1 MNCHFRGDD
10 NTAMQKIAD
19 WIVKSADNPAWV
31 KGPLWMHRDGTILRY
46 AQIYSG
52 HKLWHLL
59 DNESQRVQSGNLLI
73 WNNHIKL
80 SNTIKVTH
88 FGPLGKEQGKK
99 LRVDFNDHDDD
110 FFKDICKLLEIQSI
124 KDLDNMTESERKSKA
139 ETAKVRIDGKYL
151 ALKHELAGM
160 IEEFQATLKT
170 TIKAVFGTLE
180 EGDKVAAMIGV
191 GLAPT
196 ALKLMLKEV
205 TVIVTKQI
213 AKEIADD
220 LLYTRRDRFLQQSND
235 LNELLLKVEKN
246 ERAYDVINKA
256 FHEFD
261 FEDDADNLFQAIKYF
276 NSMARNSGH
285 VPAINLELGGFF

>member
-1 MNCHFRGDD
+1 M
-10 NTAMQKIAD
+10 
-19 WIVKSADNPAWV
+19 
-31 KGPLWMHRDGTILRY
+31 
-46 AQIYSG
+46 
-52 HKLWHLL
+52 
-59 DNESQRVQSGNLLI
+59 DNESQRGNFLI

-80 SNTIKVTH
+80 SNTIVVTH
-88 FGPLGKEQGKK
+88 FGPLGKDNGNK
-99 LRVDFNDHDDD
+99 LRVDFNHHDDD
-110 FFKDICKLLEIQSI
+110 FFKDICKSLEIQSI

-139 ETAKVRIDGKYL
+139 ETAKVRIDGRYL

-261 FEDDADNLFQAIKYF
+261 FEDDADNLFQAVKYF